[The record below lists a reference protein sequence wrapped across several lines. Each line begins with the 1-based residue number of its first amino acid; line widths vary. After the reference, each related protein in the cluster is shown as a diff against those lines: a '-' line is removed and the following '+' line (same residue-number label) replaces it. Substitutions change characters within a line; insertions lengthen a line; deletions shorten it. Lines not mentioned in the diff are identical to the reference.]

1 MEKTT
6 ATMSLFISS
15 ILLLE
20 LSGGVAA
27 QTSHTANGVLGG
39 SVTFNKNISSQDNP
53 VISWAFNAS
62 TPVALW
68 RDGIA
73 ECYDSYNGR
82 CTLYMNGTLR
92 LDRLT
97 FADNGSYSMSVQR
110 PPAPFPLPTSTY
122 DLHVLPPLNAPILTS
137 NGTDNKLVSD
147 TYVSLH
153 CDGSGQSITRY
164 IFFRDGMDICSGHNV
179 ACSDSYLY
187 FQPITASDSGSYTC
201 VIQNPVSFNTSNT
214 LQLTVSVPVSDVR
227 LTSNAS
233 GYLWPGINA
242 TSLTCSALGTEV
254 SYTWSL
260 KGAPLPQDPRYQLT
274 QGNSVLTISP
284 VSDNDDGPF
293 TCTASNWINNM
304 TSNNLTFSLAAK
316 VSNVNLTSNPSGE
329 SRIWAEEGSV
339 YLHCSAEGT
348 EVHFSW
354 TLNGKP
360 LSNDPHYHITTSVSP
375 PSSNLT
381 ISPISKND
389 TGSFTCE
396 ASNLISKESK
406 STTFNLGWRPEG
418 NISCSAETSGNN
430 VNLMCSWLGGNPAA
444 NVSLIFNN
452 QTTTEQNNVTRSV
465 STSSNIQGSN
475 LTCHGDQLGRTSECT
490 LPLEPPEAIGH
501 DNNSITEAEAG
512 DTVILTVVLRE
523 GLPSKFS
530 WYRFTLNPGPM
541 QSTRK
546 SYIVMSTSYSSSLQI
561 ADATVNDSGK
571 YECTA
576 NNVVGTQSFF
586 FTVNI
591 TEKEPVKGSIY
602 ENADNMPPNIYERTM
617 PAFEMDKAAESPESH
632 YEQLK
637 HEDTAVY
644 NTMMPGQR
652 R

>member
-304 TSNNLTFSLAAK
+304 TSNNLTFSLA
-316 VSNVNLTSNPSGE
+316 G
-329 SRIWAEEGSV
+329 
-339 YLHCSAEGT
+339 
-348 EVHFSW
+348 
-354 TLNGKP
+354 
-360 LSNDPHYHITTSVSP
+360 
-375 PSSNLT
+375 
-381 ISPISKND
+381 
-389 TGSFTCE
+389 
-396 ASNLISKESK
+396 
-406 STTFNLGWRPEG
+406 RPEG

-591 TEKEPVKGSIY
+591 TEKAANPIPKPSGGLDGGAIAGIVIGVLAAITIIILLVLFLLRRRKQPVKGSIY

>member
-304 TSNNLTFSLAAK
+304 TSNNLTFSLA
-316 VSNVNLTSNPSGE
+316 
-329 SRIWAEEGSV
+329 
-339 YLHCSAEGT
+339 
-348 EVHFSW
+348 
-354 TLNGKP
+354 
-360 LSNDPHYHITTSVSP
+360 
-375 PSSNLT
+375 
-381 ISPISKND
+381 
-389 TGSFTCE
+389 
-396 ASNLISKESK
+396 
-406 STTFNLGWRPEG
+406 
-418 NISCSAETSGNN
+418 
-430 VNLMCSWLGGNPAA
+430 
-444 NVSLIFNN
+444 
-452 QTTTEQNNVTRSV
+452 
-465 STSSNIQGSN
+465 
-475 LTCHGDQLGRTSECT
+475 
-490 LPLEPPEAIGH
+490 EPPEAIGH

-591 TEKEPVKGSIY
+591 TEKAANPIPKPSGGLDGGAIAGIVIGVLAAITIIILLVLFLLRRRKQPVKGSIY